1 MGMAP
6 YPRIPLVSE
15 SITRRGFLVGA
26 AATAVL
32 AACGSSESDGSN
44 SAGGAS
50 ASSTPI
56 GTGGTGSD
64 GTYTLAQRFPPN
76 VQVPGPVRL
85 PISLASSDGQLI
97 QDGPDTL
104 TAQITD
110 IDGNPLGDPVTA
122 ARRDV
127 EPGPY
132 YDFRTVVDEVG
143 VYYLVVDDGPSQGAA
158 FQIMDPATVTV
169 AGPGQP
175 LPPCD
180 TPTVDDARG
189 VDPICTRQ
197 PEPCPFHDVTL
208 TDALASGKQVVYLVG
223 TPAFCQTGSCA
234 PALESLVD
242 VQDQFGDTFT
252 FIHAE
257 VYTDTTATTPAPA
270 VDAAGL
276 DFEPV
281 LFITDKAGVVVSRL
295 DAVWNQAELTEV
307 LQAAVA

>member
-1 MGMAP
+1 MALLS
-6 YPRIPLVSE
+6 RIPLVSE
-15 SITRRGFLVGA
+15 SLTRRGFLVGA

-32 AACGSSESDGSN
+32 AACGSSGSDRSN
-44 SAGGAS
+44 RAGGAS
-50 ASSTPI
+50 VSSTPAPI
-56 GTGGTGSD
+56 GTSGTGSD

-104 TAQITD
+104 TAQVTD
-110 IDGNPLGDPVTA
+110 IDGNPLGDPITA
-122 ARRDV
+122 SRRDV

-158 FQIMDPATVTV
+158 FQIMEPTTVTV

-175 LPPCD
+175 LPPFD
-180 TPTVDDARG
+180 TPTVADARG

-197 PEPCPFHDVTL
+197 PEQCPFHDITL
-208 TDALASGKQVVYLVG
+208 TDALASGRQVVYLIG

-234 PALESLVD
+234 PALESLID
-242 VQDQFGDTFT
+242 VQERFGDTFA

-257 VYTDTTATTPAPA
+257 VYTDNTATTTAPA
-270 VDAAGL
+270 VAAAGL
-276 DFEPV
+276 EFEPA
-281 LFITDKAGVVVSRL
+281 LFITDTAGVVISRL

-307 LQAAVA
+307 LQAASA